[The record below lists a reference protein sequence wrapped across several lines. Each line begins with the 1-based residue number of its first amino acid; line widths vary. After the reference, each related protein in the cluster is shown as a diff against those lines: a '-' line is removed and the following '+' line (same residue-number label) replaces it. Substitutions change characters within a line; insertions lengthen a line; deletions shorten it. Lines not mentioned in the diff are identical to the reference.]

1 MSDKDENTVYL
12 KCNVNEVF
20 VSTEV
25 CQYFSNTL
33 SNPIELSISF
43 PIKQEIQLNKFV
55 VRIGNK
61 VIVSKVLPKEKAKEK
76 YDDSV
81 SSGNLGF
88 LGNYNDDGLNYNV
101 LIGNILPQEKIILET
116 SFLQLL
122 TSNDMSYEFSIMNH
136 YPSFKYKEMNSIM
149 PNNKT
154 IKGIINIRTLSKIT
168 RLISFF
174 LEEENKKN
182 IKINYNN
189 DYLGATIEFEKE
201 ANLPSNNNWND
212 IQPSFSILFRTEK
225 MNTPMIYSQFNPEKN
240 ETSYVCNF
248 IYSSDKLA
256 KIPIPEK
263 PDEDNKISYYN
274 SYQINEIND
283 NPALFIFLIDQS
295 GSMSGKSI
303 NLVKQALLLFIQSL
317 PPKSFFQLIGFGS
330 NFKYYNDSPVEY
342 NKENVEKI
350 IQVINDL
357 KADMGG
363 TNISTPL
370 KDIFSSK
377 NYDNIN
383 LAKNIFLLTDGQV
396 HDREECI
403 NSISVNNSRFRI
415 QSIGIGN
422 DFDKVLIER
431 CGKLGKGSS
440 SFVVNVE
447 ELNHIVIDT
456 LNKCLRPYLT
466 KINFDIK
473 EIDKIHIMPYLD
485 NISYQN
491 DIINYAFISK
501 DRKEGPIDIIL
512 KANDSKNDINKDFKV
527 EKIVNLEPGE
537 ELSKIIISNL
547 LKISKDIK
555 EEEEIKL
562 SKEYQ
567 VLSKNTSLFGE
578 IVKDEMN
585 KEGELIKVELNQH
598 ENQMFNMNYHL
609 HKMNLM
615 MGMGH
620 MMGSAMPINMPM
632 MGMNAMMKN
641 SMPMNMMNNNMPMMG
656 GMNNMGMMYNNMNMM
671 NINNNNNYNFPSPYN
686 QNNNPLNLN
695 INSSP
700 FTTNSLSMN
709 KPQRNINSTLEEK
722 MKKSKRMHE
731 EKKREINESH
741 GKEMECLKSTHE
753 ERTRDKELDFQ
764 LKMKELEIK
773 MMCLESNFCEDKEKI
788 DNRHSENMKRINVD
802 ENIKKK
808 EIKKENIGKDDLNK
822 LLMVQDIIEGFWDE
836 NEITL
841 QIIDKIND
849 KFNIIE
855 SYVNN
860 EDGIKDKKKVIFT
873 TIVLYYFLNYM
884 KDKFD
889 ELRLIINK
897 GKKYLN
903 SLGYPYDSIIQ
914 KTGI

>member
-25 CQYFSNTL
+25 CQYFSNPL

-76 YDDSV
+76 YNDSV

-88 LGNYNDDGLNYNV
+88 LGDYNNDGLNYNV

-136 YPSFKYKEMNSIM
+136 YPSFKYKEMNSII

-154 IKGIINIRTLSKIT
+154 IKGIINIKTLSKIT

-174 LEEENKKN
+174 LNEENKKN
-182 IKINYNN
+182 IKINYSN

-212 IQPSFSILFRTEK
+212 IQTSFSILFRTEK
-225 MNTPMIYSQFNPEKN
+225 MNTPLIYSQFNPEKN

-274 SYQINEIND
+274 LYQINEIND

-295 GSMSGKSI
+295 GSMNGKSI
-303 NLVKQALLLFIQSL
+303 NIVKQALLLFIQSL

-330 NFKYYNDSPVEY
+330 DFKYYNNTPVEY
-342 NKENVEKI
+342 NKENVAKI

-403 NSISVNNSRFRI
+403 NSISANNSRFRI
-415 QSIGIGN
+415 QSIGIGDN
-422 DFDKVLIER
+422 FDKVLIER
-431 CGKLGKGSS
+431 CGKLGKGTS

-473 EIDKIHIMPYLD
+473 EISKIHIMPYLD
-485 NISYQN
+485 NISYQD

-512 KANDSKNDINKDFKV
+512 QANDSKNDINKDFKV

-547 LKISKDIK
+547 LKISKDIN

-578 IVKDEMN
+578 IVKDEIN

-598 ENQMFNMNYHL
+598 ENQIFNMNYYMQMNHL
-609 HKMNLM
+609 
-615 MGMGH
+615 
-620 MMGSAMPINMPM
+620 MMGSANPRNIHM
-632 MGMNAMMKN
+632 MGMN
-641 SMPMNMMNNNMPMMG
+641 PMMMN
-656 GMNNMGMMYNNMNMM
+656 NNMNMM
-671 NINNNNNYNFPSPYN
+671 NINNSNNYNFPPQINYN
-686 QNNNPLNLN
+686 QNYNQFPNMNLN

-700 FTTNSLSMN
+700 NITNSLSMN
-709 KPQRNINSTLEEK
+709 QPQRNININSIQEKKIEEEIMRIKLENEFRSIGISGPRMNINMDKLKEEERRKHEEIIRKREETHNEK
-722 MKKSKRMHE
+722 MK
-731 EKKREINESH
+731 
-741 GKEMECLKSTHE
+741 CLKSNFYE
-753 ERTRDKELDFQ
+753 E
-764 LKMKELEIK
+764 
-773 MMCLESNFCEDKEKI
+773 KEKI
-788 DNRHSENMKRINVD
+788 KNHHLENMKRIIVD
-802 ENIKKK
+802 ENI
-808 EIKKENIGKDDLNK
+808 IKKENIGKDDLNK

-841 QIIDKIND
+841 QIIEKIND

-860 EDGIKDKKKVIFT
+860 EEGIKDKKKAIFT

-903 SLGYPYDSIIQ
+903 SIGYPYDSIIQ

>member
-149 PNNKT
+149 SNNKT

-182 IKINYNN
+182 IKINYSN

-201 ANLPSNNNWND
+201 ANLPSNNNRND

-330 NFKYYNDSPVEY
+330 DFKYYNDSPVEY

-403 NSISVNNSRFRI
+403 NCISANNSRFRI
-415 QSIGIGN
+415 QAIGIGN
-422 DFDKVLIER
+422 NFDKILIER
-431 CGKLGKGSS
+431 CGKIGKGSS
-440 SFVVNVE
+440 SFVVNIE

-466 KINFDIK
+466 NINFDIK
-473 EIDKIHIMPYLD
+473 GINKIHIMPSLD
-485 NISYQN
+485 EISYQD
-491 DIINYAFISK
+491 DIINYAFISTDK
-501 DRKEGPIDIIL
+501 NEGPIDINL
-512 KANDSKNDINKDFKV
+512 KANDTIKDV
-527 EKIVNLEPGE
+527 EKNFNVDKIISLEVGDQ
-537 ELSKIIISNL
+537 LSKIIISNL
-547 LKISKDIK
+547 LKNKKDMKI
-555 EEEEIKL
+555 EDEIKL

-578 IVKDEMN
+578 LLKEGLN
-585 KEGELIKVELNQH
+585 TEGELIKVELNQNNKH
-598 ENQMFNMNYHL
+598 YLKNINAIPVNMY
-609 HKMNLM
+609 M
-615 MGMGH
+615 MRDK
-620 MMGSAMPINMPM
+620 AMPKMKRMSLGSLMPM
-632 MGMNAMMKN
+632 TKGINAMPKKKGMKAMPMKKGMNAMPMKN
-641 SMPMNMMNNNMPMMG
+641 KMNAMPMRM
-656 GMNNMGMMYNNMNMM
+656 
-671 NINNNNNYNFPSPYN
+671 
-686 QNNNPLNLN
+686 
-695 INSSP
+695 
-700 FTTNSLSMN
+700 
-709 KPQRNINSTLEEK
+709 EEK
-722 MKKSKRMHE
+722 M
-731 EKKREINESH
+731 EKNIMQMEMPMEMDIMPM
-741 GKEMECLKSTHE
+741 EMEKN
-753 ERTRDKELDFQ
+753 K
-764 LKMKELEIK
+764 
-773 MMCLESNFCEDKEKI
+773 
-788 DNRHSENMKRINVD
+788 
-802 ENIKKK
+802 
-808 EIKKENIGKDDLNK
+808 DLNPQIMSK
-822 LLMVQDIIEGFWDE
+822 KMEKNDTNYLSSLLMGQDIIEGFWDE
-836 NEITL
+836 NNFT
-841 QIIDKIND
+841 ND
-849 KFNIIE
+849 VVKTVQEQYNKIE
-855 SYVNN
+855 SYINSQN
-860 EDGIKDKKKVIFT
+860 DIKEKKKAIYT
-873 TIVLYYFLNYM
+873 TIVLYYLLNNM
-884 KDKFD
+884 KEKVD

-903 SLGYPYDSIIQ
+903 SINYPYDDILQ
-914 KTGI
+914 KVGL

>member
-182 IKINYNN
+182 IKINYSN

-248 IYSSDKLA
+248 IYSSDKLT

-330 NFKYYNDSPVEY
+330 DFKYYNDSPVEY

-403 NSISVNNSRFRI
+403 NSISANNSRFRI

-431 CGKLGKGSS
+431 CGKLGKGTS

-485 NISYQN
+485 NISYQD

-537 ELSKIIISNL
+537 ELSKIIINNL
-547 LKISKDIK
+547 LKIKKDIK

-585 KEGELIKVELNQH
+585 KEGELIKVELNQN
-598 ENQMFNMNYHL
+598 ENQMFNMNYKL
-609 HKMNLM
+609 QM

-632 MGMNAMMKN
+632 MGMNPMN
-641 SMPMNMMNNNMPMMG
+641 SMPMNMMNNSMYMMG
-656 GMNNMGMMYNNMNMM
+656 GMNNMGIMNNNMNMM
-671 NINNNNNYNFPSPYN
+671 NNMGMMNVNNNNNDNFSRINSN
-686 QNNNPLNLN
+686 QNCNRFSNMNNLY

-700 FTTNSLSMN
+700 FATNSLSMN
-709 KPQRNINSTLEEK
+709 KPQRNINSTHEDEIKKIKILEEERRK
-722 MKKSKRMHE
+722 HE
-731 EKKREINESH
+731 EERRMTHKEEMREINKRHNE
-741 GKEMECLKSTHE
+741 
-753 ERTRDKELDFQ
+753 
-764 LKMKELEIK
+764 KMR
-773 MMCLESNFCEDKEKI
+773 CLES
-788 DNRHSENMKRINVD
+788 RISVD

-903 SLGYPYDSIIQ
+903 SIGYPYDSIIQ

>member
-1 MSDKDENTVYL
+1 
-12 KCNVNEVF
+12 
-20 VSTEV
+20 
-25 CQYFSNTL
+25 
-33 SNPIELSISF
+33 
-43 PIKQEIQLNKFV
+43 
-55 VRIGNK
+55 
-61 VIVSKVLPKEKAKEK
+61 
-76 YDDSV
+76 
-81 SSGNLGF
+81 
-88 LGNYNDDGLNYNV
+88 
-101 LIGNILPQEKIILET
+101 
-116 SFLQLL
+116 
-122 TSNDMSYEFSIMNH
+122 
-136 YPSFKYKEMNSIM
+136 
-149 PNNKT
+149 
-154 IKGIINIRTLSKIT
+154 
-168 RLISFF
+168 
-174 LEEENKKN
+174 
-182 IKINYNN
+182 
-189 DYLGATIEFEKE
+189 
-201 ANLPSNNNWND
+201 
-212 IQPSFSILFRTEK
+212 
-225 MNTPMIYSQFNPEKN
+225 
-240 ETSYVCNF
+240 
-248 IYSSDKLA
+248 
-256 KIPIPEK
+256 
-263 PDEDNKISYYN
+263 
-274 SYQINEIND
+274 
-283 NPALFIFLIDQS
+283 
-295 GSMSGKSI
+295 
-303 NLVKQALLLFIQSL
+303 
-317 PPKSFFQLIGFGS
+317 
-330 NFKYYNDSPVEY
+330 
-342 NKENVEKI
+342 
-350 IQVINDL
+350 
-357 KADMGG
+357 
-363 TNISTPL
+363 
-370 KDIFSSK
+370 
-377 NYDNIN
+377 
-383 LAKNIFLLTDGQV
+383 
-396 HDREECI
+396 
-403 NSISVNNSRFRI
+403 
-415 QSIGIGN
+415 
-422 DFDKVLIER
+422 
-431 CGKLGKGSS
+431 
-440 SFVVNVE
+440 
-447 ELNHIVIDT
+447 
-456 LNKCLRPYLT
+456 
-466 KINFDIK
+466 
-473 EIDKIHIMPYLD
+473 MPYLD
-485 NISYQN
+485 NISYQD

-598 ENQMFNMNYHL
+598 ENQMFNMNYKL
-609 HKMNLM
+609 QM

-632 MGMNAMMKN
+632 MGMNPMMMN

-656 GMNNMGMMYNNMNMM
+656 GMNNMGMMNNNMNIM
-671 NINNNNNYNFPSPYN
+671 NNRDMKYRNNNNIYNFRPHINYN
-686 QNNNPLNLN
+686 QNYNSFPNMNLN

-700 FTTNSLSMN
+700 FATNSLSMN
-709 KPQRNINSTLEEK
+709 EPQRNINSTHEDEIKKIKILEEERRK
-722 MKKSKRMHE
+722 DEEERRMIHE
-731 EKKREINESH
+731 EEMREIDKRHNE
-741 GKEMECLKSTHE
+741 KI
-753 ERTRDKELDFQ
+753 R
-764 LKMKELEIK
+764 
-773 MMCLESNFCEDKEKI
+773 CLES
-788 DNRHSENMKRINVD
+788 RISVD

>member
-182 IKINYNN
+182 IKINYSN

-201 ANLPSNNNWND
+201 ANLPSNNNQND

-225 MNTPMIYSQFNPEKN
+225 MNTPMIYSQFNPERK
-240 ETSYVCNF
+240 EYSYVCNYV
-248 IYSSDKLA
+248 YSSDKI
-256 KIPIPEK
+256 KEIPIGDK
-263 PDEDNKISYYN
+263 IDEDNKISYYN
-274 SYQINEIND
+274 TFQNNEND
-283 NPALFIFLIDQS
+283 TPGLFIFLIDQS
-295 GSMSGKSI
+295 GSMSGKPI

-317 PPKSFFQLIGFGS
+317 PPKSYFQLIGFGS
-330 NFKYYNDSPVEY
+330 QYKYYNEKPIEY
-342 NKENVEKI
+342 NKENVQNI
-350 IQVINDL
+350 IEVINNL
-357 KADMGG
+357 SANMGG
-363 TNISTPL
+363 TNISDPL
-370 KDIFSSK
+370 KDIFASGSY
-377 NYDNIN
+377 NNIN

-403 NSISVNNSRFRI
+403 NCISANNSRFRI
-415 QSIGIGN
+415 QAIGIGN
-422 DFDKVLIER
+422 NFDKILIER
-431 CGKLGKGSS
+431 CGKIGKGSS
-440 SFVVNVE
+440 SFVVNIE

-466 KINFDIK
+466 NINFDIK
-473 EIDKIHIMPYLD
+473 GINKIHIMPSLD
-485 NISYQN
+485 EISYQD
-491 DIINYAFISK
+491 DIINYAFISTDK
-501 DRKEGPIDIIL
+501 NEGPIDINL
-512 KANDSKNDINKDFKV
+512 KANDTIKDV
-527 EKIVNLEPGE
+527 EKNFNVDKIISLEVGDQ
-537 ELSKIIISNL
+537 LSKIIISNL
-547 LKISKDIK
+547 LKNKKDMKI
-555 EEEEIKL
+555 EDEIKL

-578 IVKDEMN
+578 LLKEGLN
-585 KEGELIKVELNQH
+585 TEGELIKVELNQNNKH
-598 ENQMFNMNYHL
+598 YLKNINLNSGASNYRMRDMK
-609 HKMNLM
+609 KMKM
-615 MGMGH
+615 
-620 MMGSAMPINMPM
+620 AMPKMKMMSLEYAMPM
-632 MGMNAMMKN
+632 TKGINAMPKKKTMNAMPKKKAMNAMSMKKGMNAM
-641 SMPMNMMNNNMPMMG
+641 PMRM
-656 GMNNMGMMYNNMNMM
+656 
-671 NINNNNNYNFPSPYN
+671 
-686 QNNNPLNLN
+686 
-695 INSSP
+695 
-700 FTTNSLSMN
+700 
-709 KPQRNINSTLEEK
+709 EEK
-722 MKKSKRMHE
+722 MENIMQME
-731 EKKREINESH
+731 MPMEMDIMPM
-741 GKEMECLKSTHE
+741 EMEKN
-753 ERTRDKELDFQ
+753 K
-764 LKMKELEIK
+764 
-773 MMCLESNFCEDKEKI
+773 
-788 DNRHSENMKRINVD
+788 
-802 ENIKKK
+802 
-808 EIKKENIGKDDLNK
+808 DLNPQIMSK
-822 LLMVQDIIEGFWDE
+822 KMEKNDTNYLSSLLMGQDIIEGFWDE
-836 NEITL
+836 NNFT
-841 QIIDKIND
+841 ND
-849 KFNIIE
+849 VIKKVQEQYNKIE
-855 SYVNN
+855 SYINSQN
-860 EDGIKDKKKVIFT
+860 DIKEKKKAIYT
-873 TIVLYYFLNYM
+873 TIVLYYLLNNM
-884 KDKFD
+884 KEKVD

-903 SLGYPYDSIIQ
+903 SINYPYDDILQ
-914 KTGI
+914 KVGL